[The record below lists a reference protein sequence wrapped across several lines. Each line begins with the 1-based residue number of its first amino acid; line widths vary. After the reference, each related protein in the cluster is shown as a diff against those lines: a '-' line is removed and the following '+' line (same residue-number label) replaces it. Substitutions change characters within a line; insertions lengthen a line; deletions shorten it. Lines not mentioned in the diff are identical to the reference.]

1 MMLNMFVCMHYGLL
15 LLMYLWTTLSGV
27 DAALPRYCGR
37 RGSGVDALGAP
48 AGDLDLVQ
56 IQVVTRHGARTPTG
70 DCARWLPGAR
80 ARWNCRGA
88 VLEGATVGGAATDLR
103 LARSFASVDGALPGT
118 CELGQLLDEG
128 YAQHAGQD
136 KRAKFPTSKAPFSA
150 VFHSFRL
157 IFGRAIISRNGLEA

>member
-56 IQVVTRHGARTPTG
+56 IQVVTRHGARVPATAASAG
-70 DCARWLPGAR
+70 QGQ
-80 ARWNCRGA
+80 RGA
-88 VLEGATVGGAATDLR
+88 HASTVPPPPSRAA
-103 LARSFASVDGALPGT
+103 G
-118 CELGQLLDEG
+118 
-128 YAQHAGQD
+128 
-136 KRAKFPTSKAPFSA
+136 
-150 VFHSFRL
+150 
-157 IFGRAIISRNGLEA
+157 

>member
-80 ARWNCRGA
+80 MPTPAAREQGA
-88 VLEGATVGGAATDLR
+88 VP
-103 LARSFASVDGALPGT
+103 VD
-118 CELGQLLDEG
+118 
-128 YAQHAGQD
+128 
-136 KRAKFPTSKAPFSA
+136 
-150 VFHSFRL
+150 
-157 IFGRAIISRNGLEA
+157 IFGPFRRARAPADRNFTEFGHRICQTAVKMGGRTVLYSRTMQRTLHDL